1 MQTSN
6 GHPLDLNDPGQRG
19 NAAPEQ
25 SPPDVYATQMARLTA
40 PAINA
45 AHAAKFAAARERA
58 AAKRFRLGVRSAGG
72 FPCPEPTPTAPFG
85 LASETYCGYRSGLS
99 AGWRNGAEWSGF
111 TAWGAAFEG
120 GADMGRFWRIHD
132 PRPIL
137 AAGN

>member
-25 SPPDVYATQMARLTA
+25 SPPDVYADQMARLTA

-72 FPCPEPTPTAPFG
+72 FPCPEPSAVSDTDA
-85 LASETYCGYRSGLS
+85 GY
-99 AGWRNGAEWSGF
+99 RNGADYGFRLNGDWDGF
-111 TAWGAAFEG
+111 TPWGNAFAAG
-120 GADMGRFWRIHD
+120 SNMGRFWRF
-132 PRPIL
+132 P
-137 AAGN
+137 AVGN